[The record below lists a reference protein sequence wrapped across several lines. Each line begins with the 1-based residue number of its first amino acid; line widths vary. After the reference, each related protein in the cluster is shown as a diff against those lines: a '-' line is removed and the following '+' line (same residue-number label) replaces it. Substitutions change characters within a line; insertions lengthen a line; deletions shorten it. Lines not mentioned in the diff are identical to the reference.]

1 MKKKEMKLNSL
12 KDTVDIL
19 GRQLET
25 MQIKE
30 SLTCHAKYTSIC
42 VTPVEYNSSRF
53 PWYKIQSH
61 LQGIWD
67 NANTS
72 LDLKE
77 FQQHIQDIM
86 NAHKLDTTLA
96 TRAQD
101 FVQTLKA
108 TFPSFSYFQKGFYG
122 VCFMIVLLLV
132 GLVLVPCVLRIV
144 IHQLQA
150 IKIEI
155 KKVKLEQMKHKPPPP
170 LT

>member
-1 MKKKEMKLNSL
+1 
-12 KDTVDIL
+12 
-19 GRQLET
+19 
-25 MQIKE
+25 
-30 SLTCHAKYTSIC
+30 
-42 VTPVEYNSSRF
+42 
-53 PWYKIQSH
+53 
-61 LQGIWD
+61 
-67 NANTS
+67 
-72 LDLKE
+72 
-77 FQQHIQDIM
+77 M

-96 TRAQD
+96 TQAQD

-108 TFPSFSYFQKGFYG
+108 TFPSFSSFQKGFYG
-122 VCFMIVLLLV
+122 VCFMIVFLLV